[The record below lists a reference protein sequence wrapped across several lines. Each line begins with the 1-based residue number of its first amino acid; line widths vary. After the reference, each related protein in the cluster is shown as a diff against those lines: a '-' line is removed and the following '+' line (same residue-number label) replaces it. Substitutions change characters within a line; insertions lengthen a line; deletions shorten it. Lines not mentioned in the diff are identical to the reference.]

1 MHDLYS
7 YISQIDLLPRPVH
20 ASLTVSLVGN
30 RTHTELKSISE
41 RYTPDLV
48 FFEKVEEA
56 GFFLGDCLWMNLH
69 TRCFNSCTSSSA
81 SANSS
86 SCVLH
91 LLSGAGLLKAKD
103 EHTKYTIFSQP
114 G

>member
-1 MHDLYS
+1 MHQYIYIHDLYS

-48 FFEKVEEA
+48 FFEEVEEA
-56 GFFLGDCLWMNLH
+56 GFFLGGRL
-69 TRCFNSCTSSSA
+69 
-81 SANSS
+81 
-86 SCVLH
+86 
-91 LLSGAGLLKAKD
+91 
-103 EHTKYTIFSQP
+103 
-114 G
+114 